1 MHKFWQKTGLINK
14 NQFGFL
20 KGRSTVTQLL
30 SSLNDWAKSRNL
42 SRPTDVDFLDLAKAF
57 DSVPH
62 ERLLLKLKSNGID
75 GCLHAWLRPHF
86 LTCTGR
92 RQRVILRGT
101 RSNWSSVTSGTPQG
115 TVLGP
120 LLFFIYINDITNGAS
135 STVKLY
141 ADDTKIYCQIVDS
154 IKDRQLLQM
163 DLSNL
168 MEWARKWQLR
178 FNADKC
184 ESMRITHTR
193 SITQYMLDKPL
204 KDVKS
209 FKDIGITISKDLSWD
224 NHISITVNKANNLLG
239 LIKRSVGTTNV
250 NVFSTLY
257 LSLVRPILEYAVPV
271 WCPYLVKDIRALE
284 SIQRRASRL
293 ALNQHKGEMPY
304 A

>member
-1 MHKFWQKTGLINK
+1 MI
-14 NQFGFL
+14 
-20 KGRSTVTQLL
+20 
-30 SSLNDWAKSRNL
+30 L
-42 SRPTDVDFLDLAKAF
+42 SR
-57 DSVPH
+57 
-62 ERLLLKLKSNGID
+62 
-75 GCLHAWLRPHF
+75 
-86 LTCTGR
+86 
-92 RQRVILRGT
+92 T
-101 RSNWSSVTSGTPQG
+101 RSNWSRATSGTPQG
-115 TVLGP
+115 TILGP
-120 LLFFIYINDITNGAS
+120 LLCFIYINNTTNCVS

-141 ADDTKIYCQIVDS
+141 ADDTKIYRQIVDP

-168 MEWARKWQLR
+168 MEWASKWQLR
-178 FNADKC
+178 FNADRC

-193 SITQYMLDKPL
+193 DKSITQYMLDKPL

-209 FKDIGITISKDLSWD
+209 FKDIGVTISKDLSWD
-224 NHISITVNKANNLLG
+224 NHISITVNKAKNLLG

-271 WCPYLVKDIRALE
+271 WCPYLVKDIRALA

-304 A
+304 VDRCKLLKWPSLSDRRNYLSLIECYKFVFGYYHLNFYDFFEFSKVGSTRANHSFKLYVKRARLDCYKCSFFIRKVSKWNDLPRDIVCRG

>member
-1 MHKFWQKTGLINK
+1 MHKFWQKTGLINN

-42 SRPTDVDFLDLAKAF
+42 SRPTDVVFLDLAKAF
-57 DSVPH
+57 DRVPH

>member
-1 MHKFWQKTGLINK
+1 MTGLNHVIC
-14 NQFGFL
+14 L
-20 KGRSTVTQLL
+20 AQLTRFSL
-30 SSLNDWAKSRNL
+30 TWPSIRQCSSSQ
-42 SRPTDVDFLDLAKAF
+42 
-57 DSVPH
+57 
-62 ERLLLKLKSNGID
+62 RLLLKLKSNGID

>member
-42 SRPTDVDFLDLAKAF
+42 SRPTDVVFLDLAKAF
-57 DSVPH
+57 DRVPH